1 MIPIICRVC
10 FYAISYHVALI
21 FQLPEAEDEEDQGV
35 QEEEEVE
42 TCIRIVVVKQYPLCI
57 WTIHYIFIVCAGSA
71 PLYLHG
77 MQRNVIL
84 SMNWCQ
90 KEKEHCV
97 HCVHSYCIYFIDRL
111 EHEKSQLVK
120 EYNMLYI
127 CIVFYCIFFCRLVIK
142 SK

>member
-1 MIPIICRVC
+1 MLSPIMLLLYFSCQRQRTRRTRG
-10 FYAISYHVALI
+10 SKRRRRWKHVSESSSLNN
-21 FQLPEAEDEEDQGV
+21 
-35 QEEEEVE
+35 
-42 TCIRIVVVKQYPLCI
+42 
-57 WTIHYIFIVCAGSA
+57 IHYASGQFITFSLFAGSA
-71 PLYLHG
+71 PFYLHG

-90 KEKEHCV
+90 KEKEHCA
-97 HCVHSYCIYFIDRL
+97 HRVHSYCIYFIDRL
-111 EHEKSQLVK
+111 EHEKSQLVN